1 MGIDLKEISSR
12 ESERVEWK
20 ENVADIDDVVRTMTA
35 FANDISNLGGGYV
48 VCGAKET
55 RDEHGFQQVEL
66 VGLDS
71 KRFKEVENQAL
82 AHCRMNVSPPLVP
95 VTEEIPMESGRRI
108 LVFLVPSTGNAHEYR
123 SGAEKGGRYFIRVG
137 RETREARNGLLTE
150 LLVRKGAK
158 EPWDRRINVSAG
170 IGDIDL
176 IALRDGLRQ
185 MGLWDPQRPLEDYLS
200 DKDSL
205 SNFVPP
211 LLGRSGV
218 DAPSHPRNFSLLFF
232 GSQPTRFFPGAFSIF
247 SIYRGKDRSEPT
259 SERVEVVGA
268 IGDQAK
274 KLVDLLNIEAYV
286 AFDKTGQQPNQV
298 KYPRRALQE
307 AVINAIAHRDYEMD
321 QPVRVTVFS
330 DRIEI
335 TSPGSLPRGVDPAR
349 FRQGK
354 ATAHWRNQALAYFLS
369 KLQLA
374 QAEGQGIPTILRVM
388 QEEGCPPP
396 TFEFTDENVTCVL
409 PAHPRHALMRE
420 LSQIENRIILGNHE
434 EAVDQLE
441 SLLKVD
447 PHNFRCIELYCEV
460 NNLLGTPDR
469 VFEWLQSGR
478 LDVNLVNSATLL
490 VLAECLAGSADAPA
504 KGLAKDLMARALSD
518 LVEESEIKRA
528 ALNYRRMKDDDKA
541 VDLIDSVRVRNP
553 VFNTSSTLRSIAARA
568 RMDLAKKCMDTGRNR
583 SHLAERRRKA
593 WDLCREYLTRA
604 DDDIRVALEHVKSDL
619 DRDYIQRDLDF
630 LRQLQQIARKPA
642 PRGSSLPRSR
652 QKGGR
657 AARPKSL

>member
-1 MGIDLKEISSR
+1 MNIDLKELSTR

-20 ENVADIDDVVRTMTA
+20 ENVADIDDVVRTMSA

-66 VGLDS
+66 VGLDA

-82 AHCRMNVSPPLVP
+82 AHCRMNISPPLVP
-95 VTEEIPMESGRRI
+95 ITEEISMENGRRI
-108 LVFLVPSTGNAHEYR
+108 LVFLVPSTGHAHEYR
-123 SGAEKGGRYFIRVG
+123 SGSEKGGRYFIRVG

-158 EPWDRRINVSAG
+158 EPWDRRINPEAG

-200 DKDSL
+200 DKESL

-211 LLGRSGV
+211 LMGRSGM
-218 DAPSHPRNFSLLFF
+218 DKDGHPRNFALLFF
-232 GSQPTRFFPGAFSIF
+232 GAQPLRFISGAYAIF

-259 SERVEVVGA
+259 SERVEVVGSL
-268 IGDQAK
+268 GEQAK
-274 KLVDLLNIEAYV
+274 KLIDLLNIEAYV
-286 AFDKTGQQPNQV
+286 AFDKTGEQPNQV

-307 AVINAIAHRDYEMD
+307 AVINAIAHRDYELD
-321 QPVRVTVFS
+321 QPVRITVFS

-335 TSPGSLPRGVDPAR
+335 TSPGSLPRGIDPDR

-374 QAEGQGIPTILRVM
+374 QAEGQGIPTIIRVM

-396 TFEFTDENVTCVL
+396 SFEFTEENVTCIL

-420 LSQIENRIILGNHE
+420 LSMIENKIILGNHQ
-434 EAVDQLE
+434 EAVDKLE

-447 PHNFRCIELYCEV
+447 PYNFRCIELYCEV
-460 NNLLGTPDR
+460 SNLLGTSDR
-469 VFEWLQSGR
+469 VFEWLQSGSIDWKR
-478 LDVNLVNSATLL
+478 INSATLL
-490 VLAECLAGSADAPA
+490 VLAECLAGSSNASA
-504 KGLAKDLMARALSD
+504 KKLAKDLMSGALSD
-518 LVEESEIKRA
+518 LLEESEIKRV

-541 VDLIDSVRVRNP
+541 VELIDNVCARNP
-553 VFNTSSTLRSIAARA
+553 AFRTSSVLRSIAARA
-568 RMDLAKKCMDTGRNR
+568 RMDLAKKCMDAGRNR
-583 SHLAERRRKA
+583 DHTPERRRKA
-593 WDLCREYLTRA
+593 WSLCRDYLARA
-604 DDDIRVALEHVKSDL
+604 DDDIRVALENVKNEL

-630 LRQLQQIARKPA
+630 LHQMQQIARKPE
-642 PRGSSLPRSR
+642 PRKGMSERSR
-652 QKGGR
+652 HGGR
-657 AARPKSL
+657 KPPASSA